1 MHYIPQTEDTSNGA
15 PKVYGNLK
23 FLTFNFYLQLI
34 GVWFVN
40 QWIAS
45 RKNNVQL
52 VELGPGR
59 GTLASDILR
68 VSHQFTLSMNL
79 RKNIISFITIIII
92 DLNQYIN

>member
-1 MHYIPQTEDTSNGA
+1 MHYIPWTQDTSNGA
-15 PKVYGNLK
+15 LKVYGNLK
-23 FLTFNFYLQLI
+23 FLTFSFNLKLI

-79 RKNIISFITIIII
+79 RKK
-92 DLNQYIN
+92 YY